1 MNMLWFKF
9 LAGVEFY
16 KPFWLIVS
24 FVQGIIINNP

>member
-16 KPFWLIVS
+16 KPVWSIIS
-24 FVQGIIINNP
+24 FVQAIIINNP